1 MMNKD
6 EKRKFC
12 ISLLR
17 DKAAELERLP
27 KRSDFPDDKVCLIK
41 QKLGPWPR
49 ALEEAGLK
57 EPPLVSRI
65 EKNRAKRERA
75 RKNRKNFMRESKSHT
90 DGGNNEDSV

>member
-6 EKRKFC
+6 EKRDYC
-12 ISLLR
+12 IALLR
-17 DKAAELERLP
+17 DKAEELERLP
-27 KRSDFPDDKVCLIK
+27 KRSDFSDDKVCLIK

-57 EPPLVSRI
+57 EPPSVSRI

-75 RKNRKNFMRESKSHT
+75 RKNRKKHKREKQALT
-90 DGGNNEDSV
+90 DGGNNESSI

>member
-6 EKRKFC
+6 EKREYC

-17 DKAAELERLP
+17 DMFAELERLP
-27 KRSDFPDDKVCLIK
+27 KRSDFSDDKVCLIK

-57 EPPLVSRI
+57 EPPAVSRI

-75 RKNRKNFMRESKSHT
+75 RKNRKKLKKENSQNGGENES
-90 DGGNNEDSV
+90 SV